1 MTGSA
6 PLLRSLLVT
15 AGAVALLGAGVVWVA
30 GGGPESAVATIGD
43 VVAPDDV
50 REVAVH
56 VHAWGFSPKVIRVRP
71 GERVRF
77 VAVTDDIKHGLAINE
92 LDVNLQLVPGRAVRS
107 PAVAVTLPEGTYAI
121 HCSTFCGLGHPAM
134 KGRLVVGTPR
144 PPAGTRAP
152 WLASLA
158 SVAAAAAFAAVV
170 SLRRRRA

>member
-1 MTGSA
+1 MTGAAS
-6 PLLRSLLVT
+6 LFRSLLLT
-15 AGAVALLGAGVVWVA
+15 AGAVALLGAGIVWVA
-30 GGGPESAVATIGD
+30 HGPESAVATIGD
-43 VVAPDDV
+43 VAQDDV

-77 VAVTDDIKHGLAINE
+77 VAVTDDINHGLAINE
-92 LDVNLQLVPGRAVRS
+92 LAVNLQLVPGRAVRS
-107 PAVAVTLPEGTYAI
+107 SPVAVTLPEGTYAI

-134 KGRLVVGTPR
+134 KGRLVVGTP
-144 PPAGTRAP
+144 PPAAGARAP

-158 SVAAAAAFAAVV
+158 SVAAVAAFAVVV